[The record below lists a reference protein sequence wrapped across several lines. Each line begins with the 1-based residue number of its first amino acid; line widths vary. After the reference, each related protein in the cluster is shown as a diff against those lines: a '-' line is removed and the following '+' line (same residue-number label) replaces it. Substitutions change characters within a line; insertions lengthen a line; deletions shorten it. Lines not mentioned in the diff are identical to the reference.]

1 MIIGF
6 WNLGGSPEDGNLWR
20 SASSQCL
27 EPTDSTGCT
36 VMPELFE
43 TTWIR
48 SLELKNRS
56 VRSATWSGVGGDRG
70 YVTNRAVEFYREL
83 GQGSIGLIV
92 TGYQY
97 VLPNGV
103 QLPFTIG
110 IYEDDQIEG
119 LSRLAGAVH
128 DEGGKVISQIVHV
141 GARANPKLL
150 PEGEEIWT
158 PSAIPDPVSGQVFKE
173 MTKSDISTLID
184 AYAAAAARA
193 KKAGFDGVQLHG
205 AHGYG
210 INQFLS
216 GAWNRRGDA
225 YGGSLK
231 NRYRFLGEVLEGAR
245 AAVGDDFPVL
255 IKLNAHDYV
264 EGGLSPEQAIQI
276 ARRLAEDGIDA
287 IEVSAGSAASP
298 KDKAPS
304 RPVEKEEDEAYFADL
319 AAVVKESVKV
329 PIIAVGGIRSVKT
342 VNNILSQRKAD
353 YVAMSRPFIREPHLI
368 SRWKSGDT
376 SKAQC
381 ISCKGCFETA
391 MQGLGISC
399 KERRKLVAREKQ

>member
-1 MIIGF
+1 
-6 WNLGGSPEDGNLWR
+6 
-20 SASSQCL
+20 
-27 EPTDSTGCT
+27 
-36 VMPELFE
+36 MPELFE

-70 YVTNRAVEFYREL
+70 YVTDKAVEFYREL
-83 GQGSIGLIV
+83 GQGGIGLIV

-97 VLPNGV
+97 VLPNGA
-103 QLPFTIG
+103 QLPFMIG
-110 IYEDDQIEG
+110 NYEDEQIQG
-119 LSRLAGAVH
+119 LSRLAKAVH
-128 DEGGKVISQIVHV
+128 QEDGKIVPQIVHV

-150 PEGEEIWT
+150 GEGQKIWA
-158 PSAIPDPVSGQVFKE
+158 PSAIPDPVSGRVPKE
-173 MTKSDISTLID
+173 VTKTDIGILIE
-184 AYAAAAARA
+184 AYAAASARA

-225 YGGSLK
+225 YGGNLK
-231 NRYRFLGEVLEGAR
+231 NRYRFLGEVLEAVR

-255 IKLNAHDYV
+255 IKLSAHDYV
-264 EGGLSPEQAIQI
+264 EGGLAPEEAVQI

-298 KDKAPS
+298 RDKSPS
-304 RPVEKEEDEAYFADL
+304 RSVEKEADEAYLADL
-319 AAVVKESVKV
+319 AAVVKEAVKV
-329 PIIAVGGIRSVKT
+329 PIMAVGGIRSFKT
-342 VNNILSQRKAD
+342 VNDILSGRKAD

-376 SKAQC
+376 AKAQC
-381 ISCKGCFETA
+381 ISCQGCFETG
-391 MQGLGISC
+391 MRGLAISC
-399 KERRKLVAREKQ
+399 KERRKLEQDQ